1 VQQLLGEGKKRR
13 NEMPIEI
20 VMPKLGLTM
29 SDGVVVEWR
38 KNEGDEVKKGEVLF
52 VIETEKVTFEV
63 ECPED
68 GILAKIIVMEKQRVA
83 VGVVV
88 AYLLRKGESASA
100 LEVLA
105 PGEKESAAY
114 EGKEGIKTRTSEQSA
129 ELAVISGESGDR
141 KRVSAL
147 AKRIA
152 KEYQIDLEL
161 ITGTGPGGR
170 IVRDDVEKAF
180 RDKQSRKQE
189 VVVPPEAPKSRLVG
203 LTEMRR
209 TIAKRMLAAKVTTA
223 QTYMTN
229 SIDATRILECREI
242 LLQYVEEKSGVKV
255 TITDILLKVTG
266 AAIREHPIMN
276 TKWTDD
282 GIVYFEDV
290 HMGMAMALDDG
301 LIVPVIRE
309 INNKGIAQIS
319 QDRLILVKKGKDRK
333 FVPND
338 ISGSTFTLSSM
349 GMFGVE
355 EFTANINLPESGILA
370 AGNII
375 EKVVVVDGTMVLRPI
390 MRVTLTYDHRAID
403 GAEAG
408 KFMRTLK
415 RFMENPLLILA

>member
-1 VQQLLGEGKKRR
+1 
-13 NEMPIEI
+13 MPIEI